1 MGRQEK
7 ALGRRKNN
15 TSPST
20 QRGVV
25 ALTLDAQITQT
36 ITDEFYWLHRHPEL
50 SYEEAGT
57 TARLR
62 AVLEEAG
69 VRVLDVPLKTGL
81 VAEVGTGRAPVVGL
95 RADIDALPVTETT
108 GLPYASETPG
118 KMHACGHDFH
128 MTSVL
133 GAALYLK
140 QHEQELAGTVRIV
153 FQPAEEAPGGARD
166 VLATG
171 VLAEVQALFGLHSS
185 PFFPV
190 GTVGVSA
197 GAVMASVDKFVLHFK
212 GKGTHAAHPER
223 GVDPIVMAA
232 AFVLAAQ
239 SIISRNIDPAH
250 RDLVSITRFTS
261 GNTWNVIPETA
272 ELEGTVRCLDNADR
286 AHIEQRLREL
296 AAAQAASFGGSVTV
310 EWVAGPPAT
319 ANTSAWAECARAVA
333 LAQGLQAAEA
343 PASLAGEDFAYYQ
356 TTIPGCF
363 VLVGTGRSP
372 ANHNPG
378 FRVDPAA
385 LGPTAAYLAALAMQ
399 ALRNCS

>member
-1 MGRQEK
+1 MQIDDAITRQ
-7 ALGRRKNN
+7 
-15 TSPST
+15 
-20 QRGVV
+20 
-25 ALTLDAQITQT
+25 

-50 SYEEAGT
+50 SYAEVET

-62 AVLEEAG
+62 EALTRAG
-69 VRVLDVPLKTGL
+69 VRVLDVPLQTGL
-81 VAEVGTGRAPVVGL
+81 VAEIGMGKAPIVGL
-95 RADIDALPVTETT
+95 RADIDALPVTEQT
-108 GLPYASETPG
+108 GLDYASERPG
-118 KMHACGHDFH
+118 VMHACGHDFH

-140 QHEQELAGTVRIV
+140 KHEAELGGTVRIV

-171 VLAEVQALFGLHSS
+171 ALADVQALFGLHSS
-185 PFFPV
+185 PLFPV

-197 GAVMASVDKFVLHFK
+197 GAVTASVDKFTLHFQ

-223 GVDPIVMAA
+223 GVDPIVMASS
-232 AFVLAAQ
+232 FVLTAQ
-239 SIISRNIDPAH
+239 SIISRNINPAH

-286 AHIEQRLREL
+286 AHIEQRLRDL
-296 AAAQAASFGGSVTV
+296 AAGQAASFGGSVTV
-310 EWVAGPPAT
+310 DWVAGPPAT
-319 ANTSAWAECARAVA
+319 DNTPAWSDCAREVA
-333 LAQGLQAAEA
+333 EAQGLTVVPA

-356 TTIPGCF
+356 TKLPGCF
-363 VLVGTGRSP
+363 VLVGTGASP
-372 ANHNPG
+372 ANHNPA

-385 LGPTAAYLAALAMQ
+385 LGPTAAYLAALAQ
-399 ALRNCS
+399 RAIAQLARS